1 MKNESQEL
9 EGKGRI
15 IVLEI
20 TIAQREKEG
29 NKKEVIEILIYEM
42 ERGKLIYK
50 LKNYT
55 LSWTSSL
62 IKTRTIVHRLKSV
75 CNLSP
80 KLFVNFK

>member
-29 NKKEVIEILIYEM
+29 NK
-42 ERGKLIYK
+42 
-50 LKNYT
+50 
-55 LSWTSSL
+55 
-62 IKTRTIVHRLKSV
+62 
-75 CNLSP
+75 
-80 KLFVNFK
+80 

>member
-15 IVLEI
+15 IVPEI

-42 ERGKLIYK
+42 ERGKLI
-50 LKNYT
+50 
-55 LSWTSSL
+55 
-62 IKTRTIVHRLKSV
+62 I
-75 CNLSP
+75 
-80 KLFVNFK
+80 

>member
-29 NKKEVIEILIYEM
+29 NKKEAIEILIYEM
-42 ERGKLIYK
+42 ERGKLI
-50 LKNYT
+50 
-55 LSWTSSL
+55 
-62 IKTRTIVHRLKSV
+62 I
-75 CNLSP
+75 
-80 KLFVNFK
+80 